1 MQLIPFRKQKK
12 EKSDGELLA
21 DYQNS
26 RDMEILGELYQRY
39 MHLVYGVCLKYFG
52 EREKSK
58 DAVIQIF
65 EKLVIE
71 VEKHEISNFKSWL
84 FVVSKNHC
92 LMELRKTKPGK
103 TMLISDEREMA
114 VFMEKEPEL
123 HPIDKEPEEINEKA
137 LNDCIERLKEEQK
150 QCVRLFYFE
159 NKSYREIGSVLNLE
173 EKKVKSFIQNGKR
186 NLKICLESK
195 HVEK

>member
-1 MQLIPFRKQKK
+1 MQLIPFRRHKK

-92 LMELRKTKPGK
+92 LMELRKTKSGK
-103 TMLISDEREMA
+103 TLLISDEREMA

-137 LNDCIERLKEEQK
+137 LNDCIERLKEEHK